1 MRDVSSELPETLIPE
16 RRYRLG
22 RGLPEP
28 TLEFLRQQ
36 AAKVPAAGDALRP
49 WYYWELHNP
58 WSRPGMLYDSWG
70 FLDLCQV
77 PALLDPVTELIGP
90 DIVLFDSGWLPDPS
104 MTRAPGTDT
113 ADPELSSDAARFP
126 VEPMGGAT
134 VLVAFAEQ
142 ARAALSVDLG
152 STQLPLGSGVV
163 CALEARVAYRV
174 CGLDR
179 TGPPGLPSVYVA
191 RYFPGTA
198 RYLRDP
204 ALAVHRDLT
213 ERYPL
218 LNYAR
223 LPLWLVRG
231 EDRAEND
238 FVTGF
243 GVRVAYWGTAVGR

>member
-1 MRDVSSELPETLIPE
+1 MRDVPSERPETLLPE
-16 RRYRLG
+16 SRYRLG

-36 AAKVPAAGDALRP
+36 AAKVRAAGDRVRP
-49 WYYWELHNP
+49 WHYWELHNP
-58 WSRPGMLYDSWG
+58 WSRAGMLYDSWG
-70 FLDLCQV
+70 FLELCQTR
-77 PALLDPVTELIGP
+77 ALLDPVTELIGP

-104 MTRAPGTDT
+104 LTPGAGIDT
-113 ADPELSSDAARFP
+113 ADPELSSDALRFP
-126 VEPMGGAT
+126 VEPLGGAT
-134 VLVAFAEQ
+134 VVVAFAEETH
-142 ARAALSVDLG
+142 RALSVDLG
-152 STQLPLGSGVV
+152 SIRLPFDSGVV
-163 CALEARVAYRV
+163 CAVEAGVAYRV
-174 CGLDR
+174 CGLDEV
-179 TGPPGLPSVYVA
+179 GLPSVYVA

-231 EDRAEND
+231 EDRAQND

-243 GVRVAYWGTAVGR
+243 SVRAAYWSTVPVL

>member
-1 MRDVSSELPETLIPE
+1 MRDVPSELPETLLPE
-16 RRYRLG
+16 SRYRLG

-36 AAKVPAAGDALRP
+36 AAKVRAAGGAARP
-49 WYYWELHNP
+49 WHYWELHNP
-58 WSRPGMLYDSWG
+58 WSRAGMLYDSWG
-70 FLDLCQV
+70 FLELCQTR
-77 PALLDPVTELIGP
+77 ALLDRVTELIGP

-104 MTRAPGTDT
+104 LTPGAGIDT
-113 ADPELSSDAARFP
+113 ADPGLSSDASRFP
-126 VEPMGGAT
+126 VEPLGGAT
-134 VLVAFAEQ
+134 VLVAFAKETH
-142 ARAALSVDLG
+142 RGLSVDLG
-152 STQLPLGSGVV
+152 SIQLPFESGVV
-163 CALEARVAYRV
+163 CAVEARVAYRV
-174 CGLDR
+174 RGLDEV
-179 TGPPGLPSVYVA
+179 GLPSVYVA

-243 GVRVAYWGTAVGR
+243 SVRAAYWSTASVP

>member
-1 MRDVSSELPETLIPE
+1 VRDVPSELREVLVPEA
-16 RRYRLG
+16 RYRLG
-22 RGLPEP
+22 RGLPEA

-36 AAKVPAAGDALRP
+36 AAKVGAAGDAVRP
-49 WYYWELHNP
+49 WHYWELHNP
-58 WSRPGMLYDSWG
+58 WSRAGAVYDSWG
-70 FLDLCQV
+70 FLELCQD

-104 MTRAPGTDT
+104 LTPGAGTDT
-113 ADPELSSDAARFP
+113 ADPELSSDAPRFP
-126 VEPMGGAT
+126 VEPLRGAT
-134 VLVAFAEQ
+134 VLVAFARETH
-142 ARAALSVDLG
+142 AGLSVDLG
-152 STQLPLGSGVV
+152 SIQLPFESGVV

-174 CGLDR
+174 CGLDEAE
-179 TGPPGLPSVYVA
+179 LPSVYVA

-231 EDRAEND
+231 EDRAQND

-243 GVRVAYWGTAVGR
+243 SVRAAYWSTVPVL

>member
-1 MRDVSSELPETLIPE
+1 MRDVPSALREALIPE
-16 RRYRLG
+16 SRHRLG
-22 RGLPEP
+22 RGLPEA

-36 AAKVPAAGDALRP
+36 AAKFRAAGGAVRP
-49 WYYWELHNP
+49 WHYWELHNP
-58 WSRPGMLYDSWG
+58 WSRAGTVYDSWG
-70 FLDLCQV
+70 FLELCQA

-104 MTRAPGTDT
+104 LTRGAGPDT
-113 ADPELSSDAARFP
+113 AYPELSSDAPRFP
-126 VEPMGGAT
+126 VEPLGGAM
-134 VLVAFAEQ
+134 VLVAFANETHGG
-142 ARAALSVDLG
+142 LSVDLG
-152 STQLPLGSGVV
+152 STQLPFGSGVV
-163 CALEARVAYRV
+163 CALEARVPYRV
-174 CGLDR
+174 CGLAES
-179 TGPPGLPSVYVA
+179 GLPSVYVA

-204 ALAVHRDLT
+204 TLAVHRDLT

-243 GVRVAYWGTAVGR
+243 SVRAAYWGAASR

>member
-1 MRDVSSELPETLIPE
+1 MREARSELPGTSNPQG
-16 RRYRLG
+16 RYRLG

-28 TLEFLRQQ
+28 KLEFLRQQ
-36 AAKVPAAGDALRP
+36 AAKVRAAGGAVRP
-49 WYYWELHNP
+49 WHYWELHNP
-58 WSRPGMLYDSWG
+58 WSRAGTVYDSWG
-70 FLDLCQV
+70 FLELCQA

-104 MTRAPGTDT
+104 STWGAGTDA
-113 ADPELSSDAARFP
+113 ADPDLSSDAVRFP
-126 VEPMGGAT
+126 VEPLGGAT
-134 VLVAFAEQ
+134 VLVAFAKETHTG
-142 ARAALSVDLG
+142 LSVDSG
-152 STQLPLGSGVV
+152 SIQLPFGSGVV

-174 CGLDR
+174 CGLDEA
-179 TGPPGLPSVYVA
+179 GLPSVYVV

-243 GVRVAYWGTAVGR
+243 SVRAAYWGTAAGP

>member
-1 MRDVSSELPETLIPE
+1 MRDVLSPLPQTLIPE
-16 RRYRLG
+16 SRYRLG
-22 RGLPEP
+22 RGLPEA

-36 AAKVPAAGDALRP
+36 AAKVRAVGAAVRP
-49 WYYWELHNP
+49 WHYWELHNP
-58 WSRPGMLYDSWG
+58 WSRAGTVYDSWG
-70 FLDLCQV
+70 FLGLCQT
-77 PALLDPVTELIGP
+77 PALLDPVAELIGA
-90 DIVLFDSGWLPDPS
+90 DIVLFDSSWLPDHS
-104 MTRAPGTDT
+104 LTGSAGTDT
-113 ADPELSSDAARFP
+113 AGLELSSDAPRFP
-126 VEPMGGAT
+126 VEPLGGAT
-134 VLVAFAEQ
+134 VLVAFAEETH
-142 ARAALSVDLG
+142 AGLTVDLG
-152 STQLPLGSGVV
+152 STQLPFRSGVV

-174 CGLDR
+174 CGLDEA
-179 TGPPGLPSVYVA
+179 GLPPVYVA

-223 LPLWLVRG
+223 LPLWQVRG

-243 GVRVAYWGTAVGR
+243 SVRAAYWSTTAGP

>member
-1 MRDVSSELPETLIPE
+1 MHHAPSELPGTPIPE
-16 RRYRLG
+16 NRYRLG
-22 RGLPEP
+22 AGLDEP

-36 AAKVPAAGDALRP
+36 AAKVRAAGGAVRP
-49 WYYWELHNP
+49 WHYWELHNP
-58 WSRPGMLYDSWG
+58 WSRAGTVYDSWG
-70 FLDLCQV
+70 FLELCQT
-77 PALLDPVTELIGP
+77 PALLDPVRELIGP

-104 MTRAPGTDT
+104 LTQGAGTDL
-113 ADPELSSDAARFP
+113 AHRELTSDAARFP
-126 VEPMGGAT
+126 VEPLGGAT
-134 VLVAFAEQ
+134 VLIAFADETHGG
-142 ARAALSVDLG
+142 LSLDLG
-152 STQLPLGSGVV
+152 SMQLPFESGVV
-163 CALEARVAYRV
+163 CAVEARVAYHL

-179 TGPPGLPSVYVA
+179 AAPPSVYVV

-231 EDRAEND
+231 EDRAQND

-243 GVRVAYWGTAVGR
+243 RVRAAYWSTAAGP

>member
-1 MRDVSSELPETLIPE
+1 MRDVPSELPETLLPE
-16 RRYRLG
+16 SRYRLG
-22 RGLPEP
+22 RGLPEA

-36 AAKVPAAGDALRP
+36 AAKVPTAADAVRP
-49 WYYWELHNP
+49 WHYWELHNP
-58 WSRPGMLYDSWG
+58 WSRAGMHYDSWG
-70 FLDLCQV
+70 FLDLCQI

-104 MTRAPGTDT
+104 VTRGAGTDT
-113 ADPELSSDAARFP
+113 ADPELSSDAGRFP
-126 VEPMGGAT
+126 VEPLGGAT
-134 VLVAFAEQ
+134 VFVAFAEETHGG
-142 ARAALSVDLG
+142 LSVDLG
-152 STQLPLGSGVV
+152 SIQLPFESGVV
-163 CALEARVAYRV
+163 CAVGALMAYRV
-174 CGLDR
+174 CGLDEV
-179 TGPPGLPSVYVA
+179 GLPSVYVA

-243 GVRVAYWGTAVGR
+243 SVRAAYWSTASVP